1 MSYKPAFQFYPGD
14 WKKDP
19 CLSMCE
25 PATRGIYIDILCSMH
40 DNDGSGLVEGTVQQ
54 LARMCRCSPD
64 EMGSAIDEL
73 SVTKTCR
80 VTESDT
86 IITLINKRMNDEH
99 MSRQSSA
106 ERSKRYRENRK
117 SDVKVTPLSSSSS
130 SSSTSSSTSIPEK
143 SVKKLGVE
151 ISKSFDR
158 FWVAYPKKRD
168 KKKSLDV
175 WSRIKPD
182 EDMLN
187 KIIKHVTVMKMS
199 EDWTKENG
207 QYIPLPTT
215 YLRGERWN
223 DETVPNAQRVN
234 DRWESRSQ
242 AKEEDQIPW

>member
-19 CLSMCE
+19 CLSMCGPE
-25 PATRGIYIDILCSMH
+25 TRGIYIDILCSMH
-40 DNDGSGLVEGTVQQ
+40 DNDGSGIITGTVEQ
-54 LARMCRCSPD
+54 LARMCRCSPKQMAD
-64 EMGSAIDEL
+64 AIEEL

-80 VTESDT
+80 VTISDGA
-86 IITLINKRMNDEH
+86 ITMMNRRMNEEH
-99 MSRQSSA
+99 KSRKSSA
-106 ERSKRYRENRK
+106 ERSKKYRENRK
-117 SDVKVTPLSSSSS
+117 SDKKVTPLSSSSS
-130 SSSTSSSTSIPEK
+130 SSSSSIPNK
-143 SVKKLGVE
+143 CVKKLGAE

-158 FWVAYPKKRD
+158 FWGAYPKKRD

-223 DETVPNAQRVN
+223 DETTANAQRVN

-242 AKEEDQIPW
+242 AKEEDKIPW